1 MINQTVM
8 EFNCIQTEADMRDNS
23 DLERRKAEE
32 TLFGEMELFIQDNL
46 KTDSCKER
54 GFIDFQMEKFM
65 KDSLEKTKD
74 TEEES
79 TFHL

>member
-23 DLERRKAEE
+23 DLERRKEE
-32 TLFGEMELFIQDNL
+32 EILFGEMELFIQDNL